1 MSYSIEYKNSV
12 KKELRKLTK
21 IDRIVII
28 KKIGL
33 LRKDPHPEGS
43 AKLKGSQNLYRF
55 RHGDYRVVYKI
66 DKLVIVITIIR
77 IGHRREIYKN
87 L

>member
-1 MSYSIEYKNSV
+1 MSFRLEYKNSV

-21 IDRIVII
+21 TDRVAII
-28 KKIGL
+28 HKIEL
-33 LRKDPHPEGS
+33 LKEKPRPEGS
-43 AKLKGSQNLYRF
+43 AKLKGSNDLFRV
-55 RHGDYRVVYKI
+55 RHGDYRIIYQIKKSV
-66 DKLVIVITIIR
+66 LVIMIIR